1 MSTSLFRAWVDH
13 LISVVVGAPSL
24 ASHLPIGPVLV
35 IDAKASRFEVL
46 RASGAD
52 DLSCAEA
59 VLTEQTD
66 ELVQWHCYADHRLD
80 GVLPV
85 DQLRTVFPNITEPEI
100 VTFSGQR
107 LDGLLDAWQ
116 QELTS
121 FRATTPLL
129 QLIVRQGSPLAAL
142 GGLGL
147 WERRLQRVRLIGFA
161 ADQLWRP
168 VLESWLHE
176 RGFAS
181 VADQPFAWERDPLV
195 LSRLECQELILER
208 NQMERRVMDLEN
220 RMAHINQ
227 ELDEI
232 TAMLD
237 GSEYLVAATPEG
249 SS

>member
-1 MSTSLFRAWVDH
+1 M
-13 LISVVVGAPSL
+13 
-24 ASHLPIGPVLV
+24 ASHLPLGPALV
-35 IDAKASRFEVL
+35 IDANASRLEVL
-46 RASGAD
+46 RATGAR

-59 VLTEQTD
+59 VLAEQTD
-66 ELVQWHCYADHRLD
+66 QPVQWHRYADHRLD
-80 GVLPV
+80 GVLPS
-85 DQLRTVFPNITEPEI
+85 DQLRTVLPNVTEPEI
-100 VTFSGQR
+100 VTLPGQR

-121 FRATTPLL
+121 LQATTPLF

-147 WERRLQRVRLIGFA
+147 WERRLQRVRLSRSA

-168 VLESWLHE
+168 LLESWLHE

-181 VADQPFAWERDPLV
+181 VADQPFDWERDPLV

-220 RMAHINQ
+220 RMTHINR

-237 GSEYLVAATPEG
+237 CSEYLVAATPEG
-249 SS
+249 SA